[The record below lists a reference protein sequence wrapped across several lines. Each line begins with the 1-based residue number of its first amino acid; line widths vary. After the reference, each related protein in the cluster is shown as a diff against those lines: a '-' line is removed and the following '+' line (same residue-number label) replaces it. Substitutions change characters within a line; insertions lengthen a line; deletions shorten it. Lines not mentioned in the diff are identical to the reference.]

1 MGTDITSAPADIDGT
16 KTWCV
21 SGGRL
26 RPMSQNQLLSKD
38 GVSVSVIAPG
48 GGTGFNAEAYALL
61 RRRAGFQLE
70 IMGQS
75 RAPYDR
81 YPPSF
86 KEQGAPAPNLETFSG
101 DLLSQG
107 IIEKSTCL
115 VFGSRGGQVVLPSL
129 WRERGAQVPPAI
141 CINGGCAMNLPFAV
155 HWPED
160 AVTFL
165 LLGGQD
171 YFKGQL
177 TSKAFVSD
185 CQSRVPRANETTAI
199 LLVNEMPHM
208 PQTNL
213 LKAILH
219 HMITA
224 VVAWRTSARVVRSE
238 FDAILKA
245 LIAIGMS
252 GCMQYTSGP
261 GAWESFSFDPNGV
274 VRQ

>member
-26 RPMSQNQLLSKD
+26 RPMSQNLLSSKD

-48 GGTGFNAEAYALL
+48 GGTTFNAEAYALL

-101 DLLSQG
+101 DLLSGG

-115 VFGSRGGQVVLPSL
+115 VFGSRGGQVVLPFF
-129 WRERGAQVPPAI
+129 WRERGAQVPPTV
-141 CINGGCAMNLPFAV
+141 CINGGCAMKLPRSV
-155 HWPED
+155 HWPD
-160 AVTFL
+160 HAVTFL

-171 YFKGQL
+171 YFKGQS
-177 TSKAFVSD
+177 TSEEFLLE
-185 CQSRVPRANETTAI
+185 CRSRVPRSNETTAM
-199 LLVNEMPHM
+199 LLVNEMPHV
-208 PQTNL
+208 PQIHL
-213 LKAILH
+213 LKAILP
-219 HMITA
+219 HMINA
-224 VVAWRTSARVVRSE
+224 VVAWRTSARVVRAE
-238 FDAILKA
+238 F
-245 LIAIGMS
+245 
-252 GCMQYTSGP
+252 
-261 GAWESFSFDPNGV
+261 
-274 VRQ
+274 